1 MIKKICDI
9 EGSWLKS
16 LAIDGTKYWDI
27 DQDEPIRQVPE
38 VGEEVLP
45 SDWRYRED
53 LIWLKYN
60 YMKIA
65 QKWKFRMEEQQRK
78 DRRLR
83 QKRKEER
90 AKSGY

>member
-1 MIKKICDI
+1 M
-9 EGSWLKS
+9 G
-16 LAIDGTKYWDI
+16 
-27 DQDEPIRQVPE
+27 R
-38 VGEEVLP
+38 EVLP

-65 QKWKFRMEEQQRK
+65 QKWKFRMEEQQRH

-83 QKRKEER
+83 HKKKDER
-90 AKSGY
+90 ERGY